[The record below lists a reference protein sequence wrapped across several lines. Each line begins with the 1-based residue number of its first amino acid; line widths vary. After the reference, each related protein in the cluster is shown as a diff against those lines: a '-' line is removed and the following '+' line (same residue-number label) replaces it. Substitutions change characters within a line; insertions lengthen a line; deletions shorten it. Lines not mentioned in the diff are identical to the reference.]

1 MIEETLLYH
10 SITVKIFLALLFI
23 NLFVPIFTRA
33 ERSREIKWTRMTF
46 FVYSAFL
53 VMMAFS
59 GMISYMLLEMP
70 WNLLMTIMVIVFV
83 LLAAIEIARSRAL
96 HDVWM
101 MSESGVSLSWKYVL
115 VEIVVVAA
123 MVVMMIMEKKGAI
136 SLS

>member
-1 MIEETLLYH
+1 
-10 SITVKIFLALLFI
+10 
-23 NLFVPIFTRA
+23 
-33 ERSREIKWTRMTF
+33 MTF

-70 WNLLMTIMVIVFV
+70 WNLLMTIMVIAFV

-115 VEIVVVAA
+115 IEIVVVAA